1 MVFLFI
7 YIINYL
13 LFVIS
18 DMYRKDMNTI
28 FILLYRKRL
37 NIMIIDLMDTSDHN
51 LAVFVPSAL

>member
-1 MVFLFI
+1 
-7 YIINYL
+7 
-13 LFVIS
+13 
-18 DMYRKDMNTI
+18 MYRKDMNTI